1 MSFGSNAIGQC
12 TSITIIGGYPAAV
25 RHFEDTKLPR
35 GTKWGEDE
43 RPLYNTRS
51 HHYRLVRGP
60 DGAYYDVVLYS
71 TPMLR
76 LFKPNEDGTRELCLR
91 ANLSR
96 ASSMFMWSVCG
107 FGYAPRFTTT
117 EGDAVL
123 VPLSCWPQA
132 AVQRVGSTPSI
143 PDGFSALITL
153 DAEGRLI
160 RERSAHYMPYV
171 RVMSDE
177 NKAVRVQ
184 WSAKLATYIDMLML
198 RSSYYHAAAA
208 PRMYNGR
215 PFNGTN
221 YGRLGR
227 DRFWQWDAIG
237 DNEFSS
243 MNDLAQMVY
252 TQMLSSRMYDD
263 NLNDKPAG
271 LVEVKKFRVSFTRT
285 LFKLI
290 GIDKQSG
297 KRVLGNFPVKVPQR
311 YRFD

>member
-1 MSFGSNAIGQC
+1 MSFGSNSIRCC
-12 TSITIIGGYPAAV
+12 TSITITGGYPAAV
-25 RHFEDTKLPR
+25 RHFEATKLPR

-51 HHYRLVRGP
+51 HHYRLVRGE
-60 DGAYYDVVLYS
+60 DGAYYDVMLYR
-71 TPMLR
+71 TTMLR
-76 LFKPNEDGTRELCLR
+76 MWKPNEDGTRELCLR
-91 ANLSR
+91 AHPSS

-117 EGDAVL
+117 EGDEVL

-132 AVQRVGSTPSI
+132 GKRVGLTPRI

-153 DAEGRLI
+153 NAEGRLI

-171 RVMSDE
+171 NVMSDE
-177 NKAVRVQ
+177 DKAVRVE

-215 PFNGTN
+215 PFRGTD

-227 DRFWQWDAIG
+227 DRFKHWDDIG
-237 DNEFSS
+237 DNEFGVMDS
-243 MNDLAQMVY
+243 LAQMVY

-271 LVEVKKFRVSFTRT
+271 IVEVKKFRANFTRV
-285 LFKLI
+285 LFKLM

-297 KRVLGNFPVKVPQR
+297 KRVLGNFPVKVPQK